1 MNNLRNV
8 IPNPEFLIKSI
19 AEQGYSIETAISDLI
34 DNSVSAGCKRV
45 EILTDTESDPFKL
58 YIVDD
63 GDGMDNIQLFENLK
77 FPSNSPEFKRSNT
90 DLGRF
95 GLGMKTASFSQTR
108 KFTVI
113 SRQKGTNDFS
123 AYTWDVDLLKR
134 LNEWKI
140 IENTKEEISKIVDDY
155 VRLSNNFLES
165 DEDFSFN
172 TIVFW
177 EGLYKYENYLN
188 PENKRDSLNIDITE
202 NTSQYL
208 SIVFHQF
215 LQKESKKLTIRINN
229 YLVKPFNPFPIQ
241 NIRGLGPS
249 LLKLKNEEIRI
260 EGFVLPNIAIKES
273 KEKNNIWT
281 PNNKSLMDMEG
292 IYIYRNNRLIL
303 YSGWNGLI
311 KKSPRLQLA
320 RLKVEIGNS
329 VDYLF
334 HLNVAKSQIIIP
346 HELKNAFLKSVI
358 NLRDEAQK
366 EYFNSVVI
374 KFPRESVKNQLF
386 IREATNKGVKLVL
399 NEDFPLVVSLREN
412 LTKDDRSNF
421 NFILKYCSH
430 LINSIRNVDDEQI
443 SVVDEDQNFHED
455 ILNTIKELKR
465 SGLNAKQIESLLGE
479 IGLKKPFP
487 ENIKKEIE

>member
-1 MNNLRNV
+1 MNKLRNV

-34 DNSVSAGCKRV
+34 DNSISAGCSRV

-58 YIVDD
+58 FIVDD
-63 GDGMDNIQLFENLK
+63 GEGMNNIQLFENLK
-77 FPSNSPEFKRSNT
+77 FPSNSPEFVRSNK

-113 SRQKGTNDFS
+113 SREKGTKEYS
-123 AYTWDVDLLKR
+123 AFTWDVDLLKQ

-140 IENTKEEISKIVDDY
+140 IENTAEEIKEIIDDY
-155 VRLSNNFLES
+155 HRLSNNLLENNI
-165 DEDFSFN
+165 DFIFN
-172 TIVFW
+172 TIVYW
-177 EGLYKYENYLN
+177 EGLYKYENYLSI
-188 PENKRDSLNIDITE
+188 ENKIEALNIDITE
-202 NTSQYL
+202 NTNHYL

-215 LQKESKKLTIRINN
+215 LQRDKDHLTIRINN
-229 YLVKPFNPFPIQ
+229 LLVNPFNPFPKQ

-249 LLKLKNEEIRI
+249 LLKINNEEIKI
-260 EGFVLPNIAIKES
+260 EGFVLPNISIKES

-292 IYIYRNNRLIL
+292 LYIYRNDRLIL

-346 HELKNAFLKSVI
+346 HELKSAFLKSVI

-366 EYFNSVVI
+366 EYFNSTVI

-386 IREATNKGVKLVL
+386 VREATNKGVKLVL
-399 NEDFPLVVSLREN
+399 NEDFPLIVSLKNN
-412 LTKDDRSNF
+412 LSKGDRSNL

-430 LINSIRNVDDEQI
+430 LINSIRNVDDDQI
-443 SVVDEDQNFHED
+443 IVIEEDQVFLED
-455 ILNTIKELKR
+455 ILTSIKELKK
-465 SGLNAKQIESLLGE
+465 SGISVIQIETILGE
-479 IGLKKPFP
+479 IGIKKPFP
-487 ENIKKEIE
+487 KVIIHELE

>member
-1 MNNLRNV
+1 MNNLKSV

-19 AEQGYSIETAISDLI
+19 AEQGYSIETAISDLL
-34 DNSVSAGCKRV
+34 DNSVSANCNRV
-45 EILTDTESDPFKL
+45 EILTNTEVDPFKL
-58 YIVDD
+58 FILDD
-63 GDGMDNIQLFENLK
+63 GDGMDPDELFENMK
-77 FPSNSPEFKRSNT
+77 FPSNSPEFQRGSK

-113 SRQKGTNDFS
+113 SRKKGAIKFS
-123 AYTWDVDLLKR
+123 GYTWDVELLKQG
-134 LNEWKI
+134 EWKI
-140 IENTKEEISKIVDDY
+140 KENTKEELDLIINDCHVLSK
-155 VRLSNNFLES
+155 NFLEFS
-165 DEDFSFN
+165 DDFKFN
-172 TIVFW
+172 TVVFW
-177 EGLYKYENYLN
+177 EGLYKYENYLDDD
-188 PENKRDSLNIDITE
+188 NKRVALNTDITE
-202 NTSQYL
+202 NTNQYL

-215 LQKESKKLTIRINN
+215 LQIDKNPLIIRINN
-229 YLVKPFNPFPIQ
+229 FLVKPFNPFPKEK
-241 NIRGLGPS
+241 IRGLGPS
-249 LLKLKNEEIRI
+249 LLRLRDEEIRI
-260 EGFVLPNIAIKES
+260 EGFVFPNNSIKES

-292 IYIYRNNRLIL
+292 IYIYRKNRLIL

-358 NLRDEAQK
+358 ILREEAQK

-386 IREATNKGVKLVL
+386 VREATNKGVRLVL
-399 NEDFPLVVSLREN
+399 NDDFPLVVRLREN
-412 LTKDDRSNF
+412 LNTEDKSSF

-430 LINSIRNVDDEQI
+430 LINSIRNVEDDAVKI
-443 SVVDEDQNFHED
+443 IEDDQVLLQD
-455 ILNTIKELKR
+455 VMNTIKQLKK
-465 SGLNAKQIESLLGE
+465 SGLTNKHIESLLSE
-479 IGLKKPFP
+479 IGIKKPYP
-487 ENIKKEIE
+487 LEIEAELE